1 MIRPGG
7 PDPYPQP
14 ESSTNRPKPRRTPDT
29 IEPITWHGTSDQA
42 WDEILNI
49 AGANNPFPK
58 MVLELVAT
66 EDTLAYKC
74 LQKHIPYLG
83 ICFNDFHRKI
93 LRQRLAQRVF
103 EAMLD
108 NESAFGTP
116 DSCSALQALW
126 KKEKDTGGD
135 NDPDD
140 ADDAMGGEKAEA
152 KAKAK
157 SKAKAKGK
165 VETKRKK
172 RQAAAAAAAAAK
184 KTH

>member
-83 ICFNDFHRKI
+83 ICFNDFHRKL

-108 NESAFGTP
+108 SESAFGTP

-126 KKEKDTGGD
+126 KKDTKDKD
-135 NDPDD
+135 DEDDEDD
-140 ADDAMGGEKAEA
+140 AKDDAKDGA
-152 KAKAK
+152 KAKGKAK

-165 VETKRKK
+165 VEPKRKK
-172 RQAAAAAAAAAK
+172 RQAAAAAAK
-184 KTH
+184 KAN